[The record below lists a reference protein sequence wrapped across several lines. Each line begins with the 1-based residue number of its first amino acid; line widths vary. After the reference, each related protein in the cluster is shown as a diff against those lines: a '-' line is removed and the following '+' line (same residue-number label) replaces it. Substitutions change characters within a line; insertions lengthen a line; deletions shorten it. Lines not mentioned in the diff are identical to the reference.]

1 MLQKLS
7 RPLDGAKQSTPR
19 MRDPAARRFEE
30 GHRLLI
36 VSSCLF
42 SYTPWHS
49 ALPAGR
55 LHNNPTGSRSEIIYI
70 VLQQLIRIIGS
81 SSENSCR

>member
-1 MLQKLS
+1 MLQKRS

-19 MRDPAARRFEE
+19 MRGPAARRFEE

-42 SYTPWHS
+42 PYIPWHS
-49 ALPAGR
+49 TVPAGNDFIIIR
-55 LHNNPTGSRSEIIYI
+55 L
-70 VLQQLIRIIGS
+70 VLGMKLFLLSCS
-81 SSENSCR
+81 S

>member
-36 VSSCLF
+36 ISSCLF
-42 SYTPWHS
+42 SYTPWHG
-49 ALPAGR
+49 ALPAGNYFIIIR
-55 LHNNPTGSRSEIIYI
+55 L
-70 VLQQLIRIIGS
+70 VLVVKLILLSCS
-81 SSENSCR
+81 S

>member
-7 RPLDGAKQSTPR
+7 QPLDGAKQSTPR

-30 GHRLLI
+30 GHQLLI

-49 ALPAGR
+49 ALPGGNDFIIIR
-55 LHNNPTGSRSEIIYI
+55 L
-70 VLQQLIRIIGS
+70 VLGVKLFLLSCS
-81 SSENSCR
+81 S